1 MRCAML
7 VLAALVSLS
16 SLPLCAQ
23 AQETRGQ
30 ERLVA
35 TSEAFLAAHPDL
47 RYRLEGLDA
56 LDRGRN
62 AEAVGLFRRAARYAD
77 KPSQSILGEMHW
89 LGSGVPVDR
98 VQGYIWM
105 DVAAERGYPLLVAK
119 RESYWS
125 QLTPEERARVRELGL
140 EVMDDYGDAAAKPR
154 LAKLLERGK
163 RGATGSRLGF
173 VGALVI
179 RIPTPEGYQEV
190 RGDEYYADKFWEP
203 EAYFRWQDQEW
214 LQPQGEVDVGDV
226 LPASG
231 AEPKRPVSD

>member
-1 MRCAML
+1 MRRAL
-7 VLAALVSLS
+7 FAIAFLALLC
-16 SLPLCAQ
+16 SLPGLALAQ
-23 AQETRGQ
+23 SDRGQ

-35 TSEAFLAAHPDL
+35 MSESFLASHPDL

-56 LDRGRN
+56 LDRGRP

-77 KPSQSILGEMHW
+77 KPSQSMLGEMHW
-89 LGSGVPVDR
+89 TGSGVPVDR
-98 VQGYIWM
+98 VLGYIWM

-125 QLTPEERARVRELGL
+125 QLTPEQRLQVRERGL
-140 EVMDDYGDAAAKPR
+140 DVMDEYGDPAAKPR

-179 RIPTPEGYQEV
+179 RIPTAVGYQEV

-203 EAYFRWQDQEW
+203 DAYFRWQDRDWQ
-214 LQPQGEVDVGDV
+214 QPQGTVDVGEV
-226 LPASG
+226 LPDSG
-231 AEPKRPVSD
+231 TGPGEDNRD